1 MNYFTLFFLCVGTVD
16 FTLFSLF
23 KNAVTCDFSG
33 NAKVGASTKRLHAV

>member
-16 FTLFSLF
+16 FTWYSLF

-33 NAKVGASTKRLHAV
+33 NCN